1 MTDEEL
7 KALVASLAISQK
19 ETDRQ
24 LKETG
29 TRLKELGEQA
39 DKRLQETDIRLKELG
54 EQTDRQL
61 KETGTRLNELGE
73 QADKRLQQ
81 TETRLNE
88 LGEQADK
95 RLQETH
101 QQLNELGKQIGGLG
115 NKFGGFTEG
124 LALPSMRRILEED
137 FGMDTI
143 SPRLRRRI
151 NGEVLEVDV
160 LGYTNSQ
167 INTAYVVEVKSR
179 LNAQAI
185 QQMLHTL
192 KEFSHFFP
200 EHRDKILYGI
210 LAFVDFRE
218 DFLTQ
223 AEQSGLYLAH
233 IHDDLFELKSSPD
246 FQPRNFQ

>member
-19 ETDRQ
+19 
-24 LKETG
+24 K
-29 TRLKELGEQA
+29 
-39 DKRLQETDIRLKELG
+39 
-54 EQTDRQL
+54 TDRQL

-73 QADKRLQQ
+73 QADKRLQEMETRLKELGEQ
-81 TETRLNE
+81 TDRQLKETGTRLNE

-124 LALPSMRRILEED
+124 LALPSMRRILEGG

-151 NGEVLEVDV
+151 NGKVLEVDV

-200 EHRDKILYGI
+200 EHREKTLYGI

-246 FQPRNFQ
+246 FQPKNFQ

>member
-1 MTDEEL
+1 MTDDEL

-24 LKETG
+24 LKE
-29 TRLKELGEQA
+29 LGEQ
-39 DKRLQETDIRLKELG
+39 TDRQLKELG

-73 QADKRLQQ
+73 QADKRLQ
-81 TETRLNE
+81 ETN
-88 LGEQADK
+88 
-95 RLQETH
+95 

-143 SPRLRRRI
+143 SPRLRKRI
-151 NGEVLEVDV
+151 NGKVLELDV

-200 EHRDKILYGI
+200 EHRDKTLYGI

-246 FQPRNFQ
+246 FQPKNFQ